1 VTRAVTRRI
10 PALQPWWLIWVA
22 AGACIFSCGLIL
34 GLASIGD
41 PQGARWF
48 GQILA
53 RPFGG
58 RERVSVLII
67 GVDATQGK
75 GLADTIIATVIS
87 PRTGEIAGLSI
98 PRDSRVEIPRLGI
111 RKINEAHSFGGR
123 PRTIEAVELLL
134 GMPFDYYVEVD
145 VAGVADLVDV
155 VGGVDI
161 DVEKRM
167 YYRDRSQD
175 LLIDL
180 QPGFQHLTGE
190 QAVGY
195 VRFRHDARGDL
206 GRIQRQRTFI
216 RAAVRQVLAPENIR
230 HVSSLASVFVE
241 TVDTNLQVKDV
252 LALKGIIEDVGADA
266 IHIETLPGNP
276 RIIRG
281 QSMLELDAGA
291 VQQAVNRVLLGQGLD
306 VTVLNGTTIN
316 GLAARTAALLEKR
329 GCHIVE
335 VGNAEH
341 KTPRTVVIDHRGQTA
356 RAERVASWLGR
367 GVISVAPDG
376 EAAADV
382 TVIAGPDMSSI
393 VP

>member
-1 VTRAVTRRI
+1 MRRM
-10 PALQPWWLIWVA
+10 PAPQAWWLIWVA

-48 GQILA
+48 GQIMA

-58 RERVSVLII
+58 LERVSILIV

-98 PRDSRVEIPRLGI
+98 PRDSRVEIPRLGV

-123 PRTIEAVELLL
+123 PRTLEAVELLL

-145 VAGVADLVDV
+145 VAGVANLVDA

-167 YYRDRSQD
+167 YYRDRSQN

-180 QPGFQHLTGE
+180 QPGFQHLNGE

-195 VRFRHDARGDL
+195 IRFRHDARGDL

-230 HVSSLASVFVE
+230 HLSKLAGVFVE
-241 TVDTNLQVKDV
+241 TVDTNLTVKDV
-252 LALKGIIEDVGADA
+252 LALKGILEDVGADA
-266 IHIETLPGNP
+266 IHIETLPGHP
-276 RIIRG
+276 RTVHG
-281 QSMLELDAGA
+281 QSLLELDARE
-291 VQQAVNRVLLGQGLD
+291 VQQTVNRALFGQGLA
-306 VTVLNGTTIN
+306 VTVLNGTSIN
-316 GLAARTAALLEKR
+316 GLAARTASLLEER
-329 GCHIVE
+329 GCHIVD
-335 VGNAEH
+335 VGNAQH
-341 KTPRTVVIDHRGQTA
+341 KTQRTVVIDHRGQTT

-376 EAAADV
+376 DTAADV
-382 TVIAGPDMSSI
+382 TVIVGPDMSSI

>member
-1 VTRAVTRRI
+1 MTQAVTRRI

>member
-1 VTRAVTRRI
+1 VTRRI
-10 PALQPWWLIWVA
+10 PALRTWWLIWVA
-22 AGACIFSCGLIL
+22 AGLCVFLCGLIL

-53 RPFGG
+53 PPFGG
-58 RERVSVLII
+58 RDRVSILII
-67 GVDATQGK
+67 GVDATEGK
-75 GLADTIIATVIS
+75 GLADTIIATAIS
-87 PRTGEIAGLSI
+87 PRTGDIAGLSI
-98 PRDSRVEIPRLGI
+98 PRDSRVEIPRLGV
-111 RKINEAHSFGGR
+111 RRINEAHSFGGR
-123 PRTIEAVELLL
+123 TRTIEAVELLI

-145 VAGVADLVDV
+145 VAGVADLVDA

-167 YYRDRSQD
+167 YYPDRAQN

-195 VRFRHDARGDL
+195 IRFRHDARGDL
-206 GRIQRQRTFI
+206 GRIERQRTFL

-230 HVSSLASVFVE
+230 HIRGLAATFVE
-241 TVDTNLQVKDV
+241 TVDTNLTVTDV
-252 LALKGIIEDVGADA
+252 LALKRMVEDVGPDA
-266 IHIETLPGNP
+266 IRIATLPGHP
-276 RIIRG
+276 RIIQG
-281 QSMLELDAGA
+281 QSLIELDARE
-291 VQQAVNRVLLGQGLD
+291 VQQAVNRVLLGQG
-306 VTVLNGTTIN
+306 VAVAVLNGSSIN
-316 GLAARTAALLEKR
+316 GLAARTASLLEAR
-329 GCHIVE
+329 GCDIVE

-341 KTPRTVVIDHRGQTA
+341 KTQRTVVIDHRGQTT

-376 EAAADV
+376 DSAADV
-382 TVIAGPDMSSI
+382 TVIVGPDMSSI
-393 VP
+393 AR